1 MRRALEY
8 DLISLLKSLGAEEV
22 SEPHEGAL
30 LVRVNWR
37 RLPGLIQGLLR
48 EVGPE
53 GVRHS
58 TCVGIDARPLN
69 SSFKVLHILA
79 LDKVRKYLIVEVGVR
94 EDRVSVPSITPLM
107 PAANWAERE
116 AMDLL
121 GIRFEGHPEPYRL
134 ILPDDWPEGVYPL
147 RKDFPYNRKL
157 SQLLKGSGRLSNEP
171 RSFSANYLVRQEEGW
186 VRYAAVPFG
195 PYHPALHEPEYFEVL
210 VEGERVIDAR
220 YRGFFV
226 HRGMEKLA
234 ESRMTVNQIPFL
246 AERICGICGY
256 THACAYCQAVEA
268 AAGIDVPERALY
280 IRSILLEI
288 ERLHSHL
295 LWLGIACHLLGFDT
309 GFMHSWRIREKLMWL
324 AERLTGNRKTYG
336 MNLVG
341 GVRRDILEYRKNL
354 ILRTLKE
361 LRREFREFVDS
372 LTSNKAFLRRC
383 EGVGVL
389 PYDRAVAYSTVGP
402 TARGSGRNIDVRR
415 DHPYAA
421 YKDLDFRVPV
431 HKGGDVLSRA
441 LVRIEEIFE
450 SVWIIEQ
457 ALDKLPGGPLR
468 EENIRVEPGA
478 EGLGYTEAPRGE
490 NVHYVMLGR
499 RNSVYRWRPRA
510 STYNNLPAVPE
521 MLKGYTVAD
530 APLIVASIDPCFS
543 CTERVVII
551 DVESGKKKVLS
562 EEEFNALSV
571 KASRRCLRE

>member
-1 MRRALEY
+1 MSAKSNSRRLSLEGVVEMLRSRFGNLVKDVKVVSRNQAVVTVTRDSLPKVVLY
-8 DLISLLKSLGAEEV
+8 LLKEAG
-22 SEPHEGAL
+22 
-30 LVRVNWR
+30 
-37 RLPGLIQGLLR
+37 I
-48 EVGPE
+48 PE
-53 GVRHS
+53 AQLS
-58 TCVGIDARPLN
+58 TVVGIDETPIKGFLSVTYWV
-69 SSFKVLHILA
+69 SSNAGSGDVWI
-79 LDKVRKYLIVEVGVR
+79 GVR
-94 EDRVSVPSITPLM
+94 AYLTLDDPVIRSVTPQH
-107 PAANWAERE
+107 PGANWYERE
-116 AMDLL
+116 NRDLL
-121 GIRFEGHPEPYRL
+121 GIVPEGHPDPRRL
-134 ILPDDWPEGVYPL
+134 VLPDDFPDGVYPL
-147 RKDFPYNRKL
+147 RKDYDYRRKD
-157 SQLLKGSGRLSNEP
+157 
-171 RSFSANYLVRQEEGW
+171 FSKPSYPFRMPSKDTII
-186 VRYAAVPFG
+186 VPFG
-195 PYHPALHEPEYFEVL
+195 PYHVACDEPFHFRLFVK
-210 VEGERVIDAR
+210 GEEIIDAE
-220 YRGFFV
+220 YRGFYNY
-226 HRGMEKLA
+226 RGIEKIA
-234 ESRMTVNQIPFL
+234 ESRLTYDQIPFI

-361 LRREFREFVDS
+361 LRREFREFVNS

-389 PYDRAVAYSTVGP
+389 PYDKAVAYSTVGP

-450 SVWIIEQ
+450 SIWIIEQ

-468 EENIRVEPGA
+468 EENIKVEPGA

-490 NVHYVMLGR
+490 NVHYVMLGKHNR
-499 RNSVYRWRPRA
+499 VYRWRPRA

-551 DVESGKKKVLS
+551 DVGSGKKEVLS

-571 KASRRCLRE
+571 KASRRCLRG